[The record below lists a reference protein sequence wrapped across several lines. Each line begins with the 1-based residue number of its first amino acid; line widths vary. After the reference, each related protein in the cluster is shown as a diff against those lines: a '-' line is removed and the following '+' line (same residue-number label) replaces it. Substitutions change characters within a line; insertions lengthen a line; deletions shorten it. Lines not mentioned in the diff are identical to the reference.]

1 MKAAE
6 LKTVGGLDWRD
17 AIRRGRVETNEV
29 GAQISLAVAR
39 LRLLRA
45 FRRRMINGGAIL

>member
-1 MKAAE
+1 MKAA
-6 LKTVGGLDWRD
+6 LNVVSGFDWRD
-17 AIRRGRVETNEV
+17 AIRRGRVETNAV

-45 FRRRMINGGAIL
+45 LRRRVEKWG